1 MKKRATTLVL
11 ATTLG
16 IGGLAAGAVLVPSI
30 ATAATS
36 DTTVTDAV
44 GDRVSRITEAL
55 AGLVSDGTIT
65 QDQADAVAS
74 TLAESLPGPGGP
86 GGHGGPG
93 GPGGRGGPGIEV
105 AAETL
110 GRTEDEVRTALEGGA
125 SLASLAEEKGV
136 SVDTL
141 VDALVADAKTHL
153 DEHVADG
160 DLTQAEAD
168 ERLAEITTRITEMV
182 QTEGLPDRGPRGAGG
197 GPDSDSSG
205 GDSSDST
212 DSGTSS
218 PSPSSTT

>member
-36 DTTVTDAV
+36 DTTVTEAV

-86 GGHGGPG
+86 GGHGGHGGPG
-93 GPGGRGGPGIEV
+93 GPGFSV

-110 GRTEDEVRTALEGGA
+110 GMTEDEIRTALEDGA
-125 SLASLAEEKGV
+125 SLASLAEDKGV
-136 SVDTL
+136 AVDAL

-182 QTEGLPDRGPRGAGG
+182 QTEGLPQRGPRPGEGMGMGEGTAEDG
-197 GPDSDSSG
+197 SS
-205 GDSSDST
+205 SSASP
-212 DSGTSS
+212 SATSS
-218 PSPSSTT
+218 T